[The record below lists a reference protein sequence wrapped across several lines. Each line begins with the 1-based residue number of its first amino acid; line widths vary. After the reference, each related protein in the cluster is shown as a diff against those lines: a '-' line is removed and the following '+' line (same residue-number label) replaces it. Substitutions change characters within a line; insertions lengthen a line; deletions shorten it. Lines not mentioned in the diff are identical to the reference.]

1 MVLTWRKDQFD
12 LSDVIVYYK
21 AVLMWRFVVEDM
33 EIDRIIEMM
42 VNDDVIDRTFYRID
56 KDTVLG
62 GYMSFDRVVTC
73 EK

>member
-1 MVLTWRKDQFD
+1 
-12 LSDVIVYYK
+12 
-21 AVLMWRFVVEDM
+21 MWRFVVEDM

-42 VNDDVIDRTFYRID
+42 VNDDVIDRIFYGID